1 MFVKLEPWKA
11 AVGDSVELA
20 LICLPFW
27 RLTPAAGRVGGPM
40 LDLVGTVGLRLA
52 SWGEHWR
59 VESRD
64 FLCRLQH
71 ISANAKPFD
80 LLDSIEGK

>member
-52 SWGEHWR
+52 SWGGHWR
-59 VESRD
+59 GES
-64 FLCRLQH
+64 LQH

>member
-40 LDLVGTVGLRLA
+40 LDLLGTVDRGWLAGANMGAWSRGLPV
-52 SWGEHWR
+52 SSSTH
-59 VESRD
+59 
-64 FLCRLQH
+64 
-71 ISANAKPFD
+71 
-80 LLDSIEGK
+80 